1 MHPRAELQKD
11 DRPTEDHAVRLSG
24 VTWADYERLLEIRG
38 EAAVPR
44 LTFLE
49 GELEIMSPS
58 RDHERLKSTI
68 GSLVEVYCLH
78 QGLRFTCYGS
88 WTLKDPRTKRGA
100 EPDECYV
107 LGDVRWAAVASGRP
121 AAADACE
128 WQDSRLVRHRSRGT
142 ELAKAG
148 HTDDAERP
156 HLAIEVVWTSGG
168 LDKLEVYR
176 KLGVQEV
183 WTWRKGRI
191 LVHALRG
198 DCYEGLARSELLPGL
213 DLEQLTSFLDR
224 PTTFDAIRDYR
235 AALG

>member
-1 MHPRAELQKD
+1 MPPRAELQKD

-58 RDHERLKSTI
+58 RDHERLKSMI
-68 GSLVEVYCLH
+68 GRLVEVYCLH
-78 QGLRFTCYGS
+78 RGLRFTPYGS
-88 WTLKDPRTKRGA
+88 WTLKDRGAERGA

-107 LGDVRWAAVASGRP
+107 LGD
-121 AAADACE
+121 
-128 WQDSRLVRHRSRGT
+128 
-142 ELAKAG
+142 
-148 HTDDAERP
+148 DDAERP

-198 DCYEGLARSELLPGL
+198 DRHEELARSELLPGL
-213 DLEQLTSFLDR
+213 DLEQLTGFLDR
-224 PTTFDAIRDYR
+224 PTAFDAIRDYR

>member
-78 QGLRFTCYGS
+78 QSLRFTCYGS
-88 WTLKDPRTKRGA
+88 WTLKDPRAERGA

-107 LGDVRWAAVASGRP
+107 LGD
-121 AAADACE
+121 
-128 WQDSRLVRHRSRGT
+128 
-142 ELAKAG
+142 
-148 HTDDAERP
+148 DDAERP

-198 DCYEGLARSELLPGL
+198 DRYEGLARSELLPGL

>member
-49 GELEIMSPS
+49 GQLEIMSPS
-58 RDHERLKSTI
+58 RDHERLKSMI
-68 GSLVEVYCLH
+68 GRLVEVYCL
-78 QGLRFTCYGS
+78 QQSLRFTCYGS
-88 WTLKDPRTKRGA
+88 WTLKDPRAERGA

-107 LGDVRWAAVASGRP
+107 LKG
-121 AAADACE
+121 
-128 WQDSRLVRHRSRGT
+128 
-142 ELAKAG
+142 
-148 HTDDAERP
+148 DDAERP

-183 WTWRKGRI
+183 WIWRKGSI
-191 LVHALRG
+191 VLHALRG
-198 DCYEGLARSELLPGL
+198 DRYEGLARSELLPGL